1 MQLTAEGLDL
11 IKRFE
16 GFRARAY
23 RCPSGVWTIGYGH
36 TSTAGAPE
44 VTSTMEISLADAETI
59 LARDAA
65 KFAEG
70 VTAVLTAKLSG
81 QQFSALVSF
90 VYNVG
95 LGNFRK
101 SSVLAAVNAGDL
113 AAVPRRLQ
121 LWNRAGGKVLAG
133 LARRRAA
140 EAELFLS
147 DAPEIVATSASGDVS
162 PEPGKTLRHSSTVW
176 AAILSALAGAIP
188 ALAPTLG
195 FALTWPLT
203 CLALLLLT
211 GAAAWILRERLLK
224 AVEEG
229 L

>member
-36 TSTAGAPE
+36 TSAAGAPE
-44 VTSTMEISLADAETI
+44 VTSTMEISLADAEAI

-65 KFAEG
+65 IFAEG
-70 VTAVLTAKLSG
+70 VAAALSGKLSAR
-81 QQFSALVSF
+81 QFSALVSF
-90 VYNVG
+90 AYNVG

-113 AAVPRRLQ
+113 AAVPQRLQ
-121 LWNRAGGKVLAG
+121 LWNRAGGKVLPG

-147 DAPEIVATSASGDVS
+147 DAPEALPPAASGDVT
-162 PEPGKTLRHSSTVW
+162 PEPGKALRHSSTAW
-176 AAILSALAGAIP
+176 AAILTALAGAIP
-188 ALAPTLG
+188 ALAPTFG

-211 GAAAWILRERLLK
+211 AAVAWILRERLLK

>member
-1 MQLTAEGLDL
+1 MQLTVEGLDL

-36 TSTAGAPE
+36 TSAAGAPE
-44 VTSTMEISLADAETI
+44 VTSTMEMSLADGETI

-70 VTAVLTAKLSG
+70 VAAAITMILSAP
-81 QQFSALVSF
+81 QFSALVSF
-90 VYNVG
+90 AYNVG

-203 CLALLLLT
+203 CLALSLLT
-211 GAAAWILRERLLK
+211 GAAAWIVRERLMK
-224 AVEEG
+224 AIQEG
-229 L
+229 I